1 MLKTN
6 ISGHKKEPYQPTLPL
21 HVRFIGSRIDANFIA
36 VACLRCDL
44 LLQNRNDML
53 KLVAVLA
60 QFLFES
66 LDVELLSETRNKD
79 VEVGISRLKAG
90 F

>member
-1 MLKTN
+1 
-6 ISGHKKEPYQPTLPL
+6 
-21 HVRFIGSRIDANFIA
+21 
-36 VACLRCDL
+36 
-44 LLQNRNDML
+44 ML